1 MRLLLDTHIA
11 LWSIIDDP
19 KLSKSARDLLSDPET
34 QPFIS
39 TVSIWEIGIKHRL
52 ARRSSDIPVS
62 APQALEWLE
71 RAGFTLLPVSGA
83 HAIAAETTALSVADP
98 FDRMLLAQ
106 AIAEGMPLVTH
117 DARLAAHGEGVIRV

>member
-1 MRLLLDTHIA
+1 MRILVDTHVAI
-11 LWSIIDDP
+11 WTIIDDP
-19 KLSKSARDLLSDPET
+19 KLSRSARDLLADPET

-39 TVSIWEIGIKHRL
+39 SVSIWEIGIKHRL

-62 APQALEWLE
+62 ALQALEWLE
-71 RAGFTLLPVSGA
+71 RAGFTLLSMSGA
-83 HAIAAETTALSVADP
+83 HALAAETTALPIPDP